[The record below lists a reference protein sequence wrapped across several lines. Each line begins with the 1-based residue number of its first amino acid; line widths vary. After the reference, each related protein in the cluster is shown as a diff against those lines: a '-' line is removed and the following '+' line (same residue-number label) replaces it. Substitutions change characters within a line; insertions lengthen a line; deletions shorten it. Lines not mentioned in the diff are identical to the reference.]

1 MSFPNSV
8 PPLCPVTSTL
18 NCQTKK
24 SKLFQPIK
32 QNYAKKGP
40 ISIRAC
46 LSRPSACW
54 SFTSQGTQ
62 AYQQDYSTKV
72 TSCSL
77 VQFPCTWRTCNY
89 IMDWGSFWHNSRV
102 IFKHL
107 NYCFCSQLHEGALKG
122 LLLSHWYFS
131 CSRWLEGLAQGW
143 SALSDREMFGTS
155 KAHGFCSRVI
165 SVKMLQRMLFWAFT
179 HHIIL
184 RVSRFAH
191 F

>member
-1 MSFPNSV
+1 MCPFPI
-8 PPLCPVTSTL
+8 LCPVTSTL

-24 SKLFQPIK
+24 PKLFQPIK
-32 QNYAKKGP
+32 LNYAKKGP

-46 LSRPSACW
+46 LSRQSACW

-107 NYCFCSQLHEGALKG
+107 NYCFCSQLHEGALKS
-122 LLLSHWYFS
+122 LLLSQQMAGRACPGLKCTLWPRDVWHVQSSWLLLSSYF
-131 CSRWLEGLAQGW
+131 CENATED
-143 SALSDREMFGTS
+143 AILSFHTP
-155 KAHGFCSRVI
+155 
-165 SVKMLQRMLFWAFT
+165 
-179 HHIIL
+179 HHT
-184 RVSRFAH
+184 
-191 F
+191 